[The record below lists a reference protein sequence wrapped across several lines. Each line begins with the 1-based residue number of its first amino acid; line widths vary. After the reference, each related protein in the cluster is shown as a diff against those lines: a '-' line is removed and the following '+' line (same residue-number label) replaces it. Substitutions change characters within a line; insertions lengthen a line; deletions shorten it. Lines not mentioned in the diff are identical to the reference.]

1 MMTDLRIHLAVFRLW
16 LHRQMASAPQANHE
30 KYLWHD
36 RHDYEPMI
44 VGCSCGRVYWRKDD
58 RND

>member
-36 RHDYEPMI
+36 RHDKEPMI
-44 VGCSCGRVYWRKDD
+44 VGCSCGRVYWRKDNRD
-58 RND
+58 